1 MIDVINSM
9 SSNPYY
15 GTQALTMAIP
25 LGVFIVVALW
35 GFFQRRSSRGT
46 EESPGRNPWHPR
58 PAPRPGSAP
67 AVPC

>member
-1 MIDVINSM
+1 MIDVVNPM

-25 LGVFIVVALW
+25 LGVFVVVLLW

-46 EESPGRNPWHPR
+46 EGSPRR
-58 PAPRPGSAP
+58 DRS
-67 AVPC
+67 